1 MAGSRAAAEA
11 QNSGYT
17 PTELTFGHSLRE
29 RAKKMVTP
37 DKDSTV
43 DKIRTKNQ
51 KTKEAIDQE

>member
-11 QNSGYT
+11 QNSGYI
-17 PTELTFGHSLRE
+17 PSELTFGHSFRE

-43 DKIRTKNQ
+43 GKIKEKNK